1 MTGVSLNYYNNQA
14 STNDFKKE
22 TMFYPY
28 EICKNV
34 VRVFKFSIVSM
45 AMYAIILWVTLT

>member
-1 MTGVSLNYYNNQA
+1 
-14 STNDFKKE
+14 
-22 TMFYPY
+22 MFDPY

-45 AMYAIILWVTLT
+45 TMYAIILLGYLTDVK